1 MERNRNLIRLPM
13 LLVVLLLTSGL
24 YGGLIRLGWGLPV
37 AHNQIPGLHGV
48 IMVAGVFGTVIA
60 LERAVAMRT
69 NSQSPLA
76 YGAFIPP
83 LFSAVGSVLLFT
95 AAAEIGKL
103 LIVLS
108 GLGLVIVYAVVI
120 HRQPTIFTIVMGL
133 GGYML
138 LIGNAL
144 WANDQPIYSMV
155 YWWMG
160 FLILTIVG
168 ERLELARVMRPSRL
182 RQPTFY
188 AAVAVFIAGVVIT
201 YIDGDMGARLAGVGE
216 LALAVWLLRY
226 DIARFTI
233 RQSGLPRF
241 IAACL
246 LIGYAW
252 LGIGGLLSLYYGD
265 VVAGFHYD
273 AVLHA
278 VLLGFVFSMIFGH
291 APIIIPAVMKLSVPF
306 NSRFYLHLG
315 VLHLGLVVRVISDII
330 GNWSG
335 REWGGLIN
343 VIAVLL
349 FLANTLIAVRSGA
362 SRITAVKKQ
371 AISHR
376 GAAEYN

>member
-1 MERNRNLIRLPM
+1 M

-133 GGYML
+133 GGYIL

-306 NSRFYLHLG
+306 NSRFYLHLA

-330 GNWSG
+330 GNWAG